1 MGKLTLNTVKIIII
15 VVRSKLQNE
24 ANIHIG
30 WMIQTRT
37 TLLIHNFKTTSQTLQ
52 FKLKMVIPSLSSLKI
67 PAIEIHRSYRDT
79 LWNKLEINSHT
90 KIEIAV
96 KCKSKPIRIV
106 NKWQKLQ
113 NKHKVNNKTEINSH
127 AKIEIAI
134 ECNYKIIQIV
144 HALWL
149 AIKPFYMSVCKHGF
163 CSSFISYFIKEM

>member
-1 MGKLTLNTVKIIII
+1 
-15 VVRSKLQNE
+15 
-24 ANIHIG
+24 
-30 WMIQTRT
+30 
-37 TLLIHNFKTTSQTLQ
+37 
-52 FKLKMVIPSLSSLKI
+52 MVIPSLSSLKI

-134 ECNYKIIQIV
+134 KCKSKPIGIVNKWQTLQNRHTVNNKTEINSHAKIEIAIECNYKIIQIV

-163 CSSFISYFIKEM
+163 RSSFISYFIKEM